1 MHVQTYTNGK
11 HYDKELQLSRSGLHS
26 DSAERSH
33 TGSEGNI
40 IWGQSHFAEPC
51 FLFVCFKVW
60 KNFASLHVSPVSS
73 RQKQLIGILTFSL
86 FRVFEEA

>member
-1 MHVQTYTNGK
+1 MTKNYSSPDLGSTVILLRDLTLAQKVISSGVRVT
-11 HYDKELQLSRSGLHS
+11 LLS
-26 DSAERSH
+26 
-33 TGSEGNI
+33 
-40 IWGQSHFAEPC
+40 PV